1 MPVVWFKAPSD
12 MVVKPV
18 VIVELRE
25 RELDEWE
32 YALVAREHGLVE
44 TVGAL
49 GRVCMECHCDTTS
62 VTVVATVPEQ

>member
-1 MPVVWFKAPSD
+1 
-12 MVVKPV
+12 
-18 VIVELRE
+18 
-25 RELDEWE
+25 
-32 YALVAREHGLVE
+32 VAREHGLVE